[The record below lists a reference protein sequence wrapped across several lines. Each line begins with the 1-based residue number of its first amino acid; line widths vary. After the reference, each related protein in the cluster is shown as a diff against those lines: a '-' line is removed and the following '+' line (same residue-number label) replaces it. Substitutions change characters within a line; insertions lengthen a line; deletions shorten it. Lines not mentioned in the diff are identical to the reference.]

1 MLECPNLTDEGI
13 ASAIRERPT
22 LKSLSVRWSSYQ
34 SPDNSRL
41 HFIHSL
47 MNLEGLT
54 SLDLSFSHISDD
66 LLSTIAMRGL
76 PLRRLV
82 LRHCTGYSYAGIFGL
97 LSKCQHIQHLDL
109 ETVHYVIDRLNDQC
123 VSNLSLILGNLMSI
137 NLTGQDLTNLA
148 LFALARNC
156 PSLSE
161 IKMEYSHIGEA
172 SIDDS
177 NPFMDFVVNP
187 QLKFLYLHGG
197 NWLDTN
203 IIMLASI
210 FPNLQPLDLSSCD
223 NISGHGIYQV
233 LRRCCKIRHLNLA
246 HCSRVKLCGINLL
259 KVSKLEV
266 LNLSHTSVDDETLC
280 DLNELLWNFATVT
293 GKL

>member
-1 MLECPNLTDEGI
+1 
-13 ASAIRERPT
+13 
-22 LKSLSVRWSSYQ
+22 
-34 SPDNSRL
+34 
-41 HFIHSL
+41 
-47 MNLEGLT
+47 
-54 SLDLSFSHISDD
+54 
-66 LLSTIAMRGL
+66 
-76 PLRRLV
+76 
-82 LRHCTGYSYAGIFGL
+82 
-97 LSKCQHIQHLDL
+97 
-109 ETVHYVIDRLNDQC
+109 
-123 VSNLSLILGNLMSI
+123 
-137 NLTGQDLTNLA
+137 
-148 LFALARNC
+148 
-156 PSLSE
+156 
-161 IKMEYSHIGEA
+161 MEYSHIGEA
-172 SIDDS
+172 SVDDS

-210 FPNLQPLDLSSCD
+210 FPNLQLLDLSSCG